1 MTIHHGLVFSLWIAI
16 RNDESILV
24 YLVLVGGG
32 GNAHSDEEL
41 PTLSQ
46 SSKSLLEEV
55 WNRSV
60 LLDAGF
66 SCSITV
72 MSDIAEWL
80 IPLQAESD
88 RALSEDG

>member
-32 GNAHSDEEL
+32 GNAHSDEL

-46 SSKSLLEEV
+46 SSKSPLEEV